1 MFFSNIKKEMKNNLA
16 NRTVSNF
23 NDMIN
28 IVASM
33 FEYDGVPCGLDTTI
47 LERLLITRGKCGICK
62 SDDSIIA
69 VDGDY
74 SGEITERYRGRDFTG
89 AVPNKSFNEPVF
101 EPENN
106 QDGTCVVAWNN
117 TNRSPDFIIYYIA
130 EMLSETD
137 ISMKSNIRFARY
149 NPLLRASDNKDKKM
163 IEEVLKSN
171 ERGDLGIIVSNNF
184 KADFEEKESINRID
198 LFDISKV
205 DKLQYLSKFHED
217 LIARFL
223 FHFGMDYSNGTKMAQ
238 QSVSEVVDGDK
249 ASMIYTLCNRLKCR
263 EKMVREV
270 NQLFGC
276 NMSVHLSRPWQV
288 QLEEIENEPSIETSS
303 ETSSE
308 TSNESSNESASE
320 SASESARE
328 GE

>member
-1 MFFSNIKKEMKNNLA
+1 
-16 NRTVSNF
+16 
-23 NDMIN
+23 
-28 IVASM
+28 
-33 FEYDGVPCGLDTTI
+33 
-47 LERLLITRGKCGICK
+47 
-62 SDDSIIA
+62 
-69 VDGDY
+69 
-74 SGEITERYRGRDFTG
+74 
-89 AVPNKSFNEPVF
+89 
-101 EPENN
+101 
-106 QDGTCVVAWNN
+106 
-117 TNRSPDFIIYYIA
+117 
-130 EMLSETD
+130 
-137 ISMKSNIRFARY
+137 
-149 NPLLRASDNKDKKM
+149 M

-184 KADFEEKESINRID
+184 KADFAEEESIKRID

-276 NMSVHLSRPWQV
+276 NMSVRLSRPWQV
-288 QLEEIENEPSIETSS
+288 QLEEIESVPASDTSSNTSS
-303 ETSSE
+303 EPSSNTSSE
-308 TSNESSNESASE
+308 PS
-320 SASESARE
+320 RE